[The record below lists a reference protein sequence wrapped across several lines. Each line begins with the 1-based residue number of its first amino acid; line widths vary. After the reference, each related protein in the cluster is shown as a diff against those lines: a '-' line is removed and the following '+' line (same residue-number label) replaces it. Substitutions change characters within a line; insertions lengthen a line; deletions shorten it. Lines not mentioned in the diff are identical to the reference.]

1 MIALPQADFSEHL
14 RRGRRVRESSR
25 TGDGKQK
32 IMQIPGLLDAAN
44 NNDIGSLR
52 QFGPLEFRLPKEETA
67 KSVW

>member
-1 MIALPQADFSEHL
+1 
-14 RRGRRVRESSR
+14 
-25 TGDGKQK
+25 
-32 IMQIPGLLDAAN
+32 MQIPGLLDAAN